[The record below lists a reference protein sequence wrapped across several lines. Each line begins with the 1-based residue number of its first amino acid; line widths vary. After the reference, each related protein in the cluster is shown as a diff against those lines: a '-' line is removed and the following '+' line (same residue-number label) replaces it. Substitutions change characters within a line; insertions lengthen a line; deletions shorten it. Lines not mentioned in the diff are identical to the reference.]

1 MGAES
6 RPAGERLILLT
17 GATGYIGGRMIPVL
31 ESGGEKIRCL
41 VRHPLYLKGRVG
53 PGTEVVEGDL
63 CDRNSFAGALEGV
76 DIAFYLVH
84 CMGSE
89 SNFEEQE
96 REAALNFVEEARA
109 AGVRR
114 IIYLGGLTH
123 GDSLSSHL
131 RSRLAVG
138 RILRESGIPTVEFRA
153 SIIIGS
159 GSLSFDMVRT
169 LVERLPVMI
178 TPKWVRTLAQPIA
191 IEDVIEYLVEAMDI
205 PLEDSAVFEIGGSD
219 QVSYEGIMQE
229 YARQRKLLRFMIPVP
244 FFSPKAASYWL
255 ALVTPLYFKVGRK
268 LIASVKNDSIVMD
281 NSALEVFSVK
291 PKGLAEAIT
300 RAVGNEDQQFAATH
314 WTDALSHR
322 GNEHILWGVAV
333 GQRHADSYT
342 RILEYSPT
350 EVFRPIQRIGGK
362 QGWYAYRW
370 LWWTRG
376 TRDRLL
382 GGVGMRRGR
391 RDPYD
396 LRVGDAIDSWRVE
409 KLIPN
414 RLLLLFSEMKLP
426 GRAWTFFQIAPH
438 EKGSEV
444 RITAVFDPKGIWG
457 RILWYTVAPFHPLV
471 FNSMLKGIA
480 KAVERDRRE
489 SIST

>member
-1 MGAES
+1 METDS
-6 RPAGERLILLT
+6 RSKGKRLILLT
-17 GATGYIGGRMIPVL
+17 GANGYIGGRLLPVL
-31 ESGGEKIRCL
+31 ESGGEKLRCL

-53 PGTEVVEGDL
+53 PGTDVVQGDL

-76 DIAFYLVH
+76 DTAFYLVH
-84 CMGSE
+84 CMGEE

-96 REAALNFVEEARA
+96 RQAALNFVEEARS

-114 IIYLGGLTH
+114 IIYLGGLAH
-123 GDSLSSHL
+123 GGSLSSHL
-131 RSRLAVG
+131 RSRMRVG
-138 RILRESGIPTVEFRA
+138 QILRESGIPTVEFRA
-153 SIIIGS
+153 SVIIGS

-178 TPKWVRTLAQPIA
+178 TPKWVRSLAQPIA
-191 IEDVIEYLVEAMDI
+191 IEDVIQYLVEAMDI
-205 PLEDSAVFEIGGSD
+205 PLEGSAVFEIGGVD

-229 YARQRKLLRFMIPVP
+229 YARQRKLRRFMIPVP

-255 ALVTPLYFKVGRK
+255 ALVTPLYFRVGRK
-268 LIASVKNDSIVMD
+268 LIASVKHDSIVED
-281 NSALEVFSVK
+281 DAALKAFTVK

-300 RAVGNEDQQFAATH
+300 RAIGNEDQQFAATH
-314 WTDALSHR
+314 WTDALSYCS
-322 GNEHILWGVAV
+322 NEHILWGVAV
-333 GQRHADSYT
+333 GQRHADSYS
-342 RILEYSPT
+342 RILEYSPA
-350 EVFRPIQRIGGK
+350 EVFRPIQCIGGEH
-362 QGWYAYRW
+362 GWYAYRW

-382 GGVGMRRGR
+382 GGVGLRRGR

-409 KLIPN
+409 KFIPD
-414 RLLLLFSEMKLP
+414 RFLLLFSEMKLP
-426 GRAWTFFQIAPH
+426 GRAWTFFEIAPH
-438 EKGSEV
+438 ERGSEV

-471 FNSMLKGIA
+471 FNSMLNGII
-480 KAVERDRRE
+480 KAVERNRGE
-489 SIST
+489 SMSI